1 MNLLIINGFIFLGGV
16 IVVIVLS
23 LICIGYDLDKRHPEW
38 DEFIHFKRRRND
50 NKRRTR
56 KPTGD
61 T

>member
-16 IVVIVLS
+16 IAVIALS

-38 DEFIHFKRRRND
+38 DEFIHRKRKHD
-50 NKRRTR
+50 KTRRTR
-56 KPTGD
+56 KSTGD